1 MGKGEGA
8 GEGIKGLTKIAIK
21 PECQDVHMSAFADQW
36 VAVDTAG
43 WMYDAVKSYKAAQMI
58 CLKEPDGVM
67 LAFNDVIAKV
77 QSLVRHK
84 VKPVLVIDGG
94 AYPPKRNTQIERR
107 IKDQQLIDEGV
118 DAMVRKEA
126 GNAAKRFKEAARPTP
141 ELVAMLIAH
150 IQL

>member
-1 MGKGEGA
+1 
-8 GEGIKGLTKIAIK
+8 
-21 PECQDVHMSAFADQW
+21 MSAFADQW

-107 IKDQQLIDEGV
+107 IKDQQLS
-118 DAMVRKEA
+118 
-126 GNAAKRFKEAARPTP
+126 
-141 ELVAMLIAH
+141 
-150 IQL
+150 